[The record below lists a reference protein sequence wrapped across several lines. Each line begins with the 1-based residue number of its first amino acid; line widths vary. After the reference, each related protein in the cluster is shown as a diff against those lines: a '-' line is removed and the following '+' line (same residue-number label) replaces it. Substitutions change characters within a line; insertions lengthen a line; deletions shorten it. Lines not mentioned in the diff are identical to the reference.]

1 MYDLNLVEPG
11 PLPPHERTWRHPS
24 ELGPTKVDV
33 ETGSNFRVAALL
45 TGTLAIVVVAAM
57 IVAVTPRGSSSPVAV
72 SATTTPRTR
81 PTITR
86 GAPAAPVAAI
96 SRTQT
101 AKLVTLVAMP
111 NVIASTPQVSLDG
124 RSIAQLLPLP
134 TEQVLVRT
142 NAVTYQLRWG
152 DVPLLGPPDGS
163 VVINTNGDLV
173 AHVSRG
179 RLILLAVD

>member
-1 MYDLNLVEPG
+1 
-11 PLPPHERTWRHPS
+11 
-24 ELGPTKVDV
+24 
-33 ETGSNFRVAALL
+33 
-45 TGTLAIVVVAAM
+45 
-57 IVAVTPRGSSSPVAV
+57 
-72 SATTTPRTR
+72 
-81 PTITR
+81 
-86 GAPAAPVAAI
+86 
-96 SRTQT
+96 
-101 AKLVTLVAMP
+101 MP